1 MVPVVTTTLAGAVDS
16 EEDWSPSP
24 EPPGSRVF
32 SQDIRNVPFLTR
44 FRQPTNVTK
53 YFGEMNPEI

>member
-1 MVPVVTTTLAGAVDS
+1 
-16 EEDWSPSP
+16 
-24 EPPGSRVF
+24 
-32 SQDIRNVPFLTR
+32 VPFLTR